1 MDAKKSATF
10 TFELSVVSEDIDT
23 LNHVNNVVYL
33 KWINLAATKHWAQ
46 LSKDRFTKIYSWVAL
61 RHEIDYLKPAFLGD
75 LISIKTWVGESSGV
89 KSIRHVEIYANN
101 TLLTKAKTTWVLLDA
116 KTMRPRRIQDDI
128 LSVLNTSF

>member
-1 MDAKKSATF
+1 MHSKKSATF

-46 LSKDRFTKIYSWVAL
+46 LSKNRFTEIYSWVAL

-75 LISIKTWVGESSGV
+75 FIKVETWIGESAGV
-89 KSIRHVEIYANN
+89 KSIRYVEIYANN
-101 TLLTKAKTTWVLLDA
+101 KLLAKAKTTWVLLDA
-116 KTMRPRRIQDDI
+116 KTMRPRRIQEDI
-128 LSVLNTSF
+128 LSVLEQL